1 MNWLTTGILLL
12 DRYAIGVPCVLLFS
26 ALVALCQLLMRR
38 VLGPERIRQCH
49 EVGGYYLAIV
59 GGFYAVLLGLIVY
72 AAMDKFSRAEST
84 VENEARS
91 ILGVYSLAS
100 QFGEDG
106 QAIRD
111 SLARYTNEVVVNEW
125 RLMREYKISLTAR
138 KIFIETIDRVKKI
151 EPVTENQKALYPVM
165 VSELINLWDSRRDR
179 TKVTNYG
186 IPGAEWA
193 LLILGAGITLFFT
206 LFFTIDNQSIHL
218 FMTGL
223 IALLISASLYLVL
236 LFGAPF
242 SGDMRV
248 SKMGFLVA
256 QKIMSGRT

>member
-1 MNWLTTGILLL
+1 MSLIMLM
-12 DRYAIGVPCVLLFS
+12 DRYAVGVPLILLFS
-26 ALVALCQLLMRR
+26 LLVSLCQLLLRR
-38 VLGPERIRQCH
+38 MLGPERIRQCH

-59 GGFYAVLLGLIVY
+59 GSFYAVLLGLIVY
-72 AAMDKFSRAEST
+72 AAMDKFSTAEST

-91 ILGVYSLAS
+91 ILGVYTLAS
-100 QFGEDG
+100 QFGDEG
-106 QAIRD
+106 KAIRE

-125 RLMREYKISLTAR
+125 RLMEENKISLNAR
-138 KIFIETIDRVKKI
+138 KMFIETIDRIKKI

-165 VSELINLWDSRRDR
+165 VSEVINLWDSRRDR

-193 LLILGAGITLFFT
+193 VLILGAVITLFFT
-206 LFFTIDNQSIHL
+206 LFFTIENQSIHL
-218 FMTGL
+218 FMTGM
-223 IALLISASLYLVL
+223 IALLITSSLYLVL

-248 SKMGFLVA
+248 SNMGLIVA
-256 QKIMSGRT
+256 QKIMSGRI

>member
-1 MNWLTTGILLL
+1 MSLIMLM
-12 DRYAIGVPCVLLFS
+12 DRYAVGVPLILLFS
-26 ALVALCQLLMRR
+26 LFVSLCQLLLRR
-38 VLGPERIRQCH
+38 MLGPERIRQCH

-59 GGFYAVLLGLIVY
+59 GSFYAVLLGLIVY
-72 AAMDKFSRAEST
+72 AAMDKFSTAEST

-91 ILGVYSLAS
+91 ILGVYTLAS
-100 QFGEDG
+100 QFGDEG
-106 QAIRD
+106 KAIRE

-125 RLMREYKISLTAR
+125 RLMEENKISLNAR
-138 KIFIETIDRVKKI
+138 KMFIETIDRIKKI

-165 VSELINLWDSRRDR
+165 VSEVINLWDSRRDR

-193 LLILGAGITLFFT
+193 VLILGAVITLFFT
-206 LFFTIDNQSIHL
+206 LFFTIENQSIHL
-218 FMTGL
+218 FMTGM
-223 IALLISASLYLVL
+223 IALLITSSLYLVL

-248 SKMGFLVA
+248 SNMGLIVA
-256 QKIMSGRT
+256 QKIMSGRI

>member
-1 MNWLTTGILLL
+1 MSLIMLM
-12 DRYAIGVPCVLLFS
+12 DRYAVGVPLILLFS
-26 ALVALCQLLMRR
+26 LLVSLCQLLLRR
-38 VLGPERIRQCH
+38 MLGPEQIRQCH

-59 GGFYAVLLGLIVY
+59 GSFYAVLLGLIVY
-72 AAMDKFSRAEST
+72 AAMDKFSTAEST

-91 ILGVYSLAS
+91 ILGVYTLAS
-100 QFGEDG
+100 QFGDEG
-106 QAIRD
+106 KAIRE

-125 RLMREYKISLTAR
+125 RLMEENKISLNAR
-138 KIFIETIDRVKKI
+138 KMFIETIDRIKKI

-165 VSELINLWDSRRDR
+165 VSEVINLWDSRRDR

-193 LLILGAGITLFFT
+193 VLILGAVITLFFT
-206 LFFTIDNQSIHL
+206 LFFTIENQSIHL
-218 FMTGL
+218 FMTGM
-223 IALLISASLYLVL
+223 IALLITSSLYLVL

-248 SKMGFLVA
+248 SNMGLIVA
-256 QKIMSGRT
+256 QKIMSGRI